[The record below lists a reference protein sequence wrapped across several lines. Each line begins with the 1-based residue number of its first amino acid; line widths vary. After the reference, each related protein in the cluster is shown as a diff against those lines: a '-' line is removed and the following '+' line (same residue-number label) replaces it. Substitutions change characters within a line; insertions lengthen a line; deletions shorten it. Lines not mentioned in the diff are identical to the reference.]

1 MDSPAYSATERS
13 PQDSDSSAFTA
24 DELETWSSVATLLE
38 WLPAALDAQ
47 MQRDSQISHF
57 EYGILFAL
65 SRAAERTLA
74 MKDLAGFANS
84 TLSRL
89 SRAVAR
95 LERRGWVTRCPDPD
109 DGRTTIASLTDSGL
123 AAMSAATPDH
133 VAFVRRVVFESLTPT
148 QAHELGTAS
157 RRIASAIRDEGGWR
171 SH

>member
-1 MDSPAYSATERS
+1 MQSPSSSATERNS
-13 PQDSDSSAFTA
+13 PLSDPPAFTA

-65 SRAAERTLA
+65 SHANEDTLA
-74 MKDLAGFANS
+74 MKELAGFANS

-89 SRAVAR
+89 SRAVGR
-95 LERRGWVTRCPDPD
+95 LERQGWVTRHPDPD

-123 AAMSAATPDH
+123 SALHAATPKH
-133 VAFVRRVVFESLTPT
+133 VAFVRRVIFESLTPD
-148 QAHELGTAS
+148 QARELGSAS
-157 RRIASAIRDEGGWR
+157 RRITSAIRDEGSWR
-171 SH
+171 PH

>member
-1 MDSPAYSATERS
+1 MSRPDSRAAESGHSRTDPST
-13 PQDSDSSAFTA
+13 FTP
-24 DELETWSSVATLLE
+24 DELETWSSIATLLE

-65 SRAAERTLA
+65 SQADEASLS
-74 MKDLAGFANS
+74 MKELAGFANS

-95 LERRGWVTRCPDPD
+95 LERQGWVTRRPDPE

-123 AAMSAATPDH
+123 ATMRAAAPEH
-133 VAFVRRVVFESLTPT
+133 VAFVRRVVFESLTPA
-148 QAHELGTAS
+148 QARTLGRAS
-157 RRIASAIRDEGGWR
+157 RRITSAIREDGGWR
-171 SH
+171 PQ

>member
-1 MDSPAYSATERS
+1 MSSPASSATERN
-13 PQDSDSSAFTA
+13 PRDSDTPTFTA
-24 DELETWSSVATLLE
+24 DELEIWSSVATLLE

-65 SRAAERTLA
+65 SQADEASLS
-74 MKDLAGFANS
+74 MKELAGFANS

-95 LERRGWVTRCPDPD
+95 LERQGWVTRRPDPE

-123 AAMSAATPDH
+123 ATMRAAAPEH
-133 VAFVRRVVFESLTPT
+133 VAFVRRVVFESLSPA
-148 QAHELGTAS
+148 QARTLGRAS
-157 RRIASAIRDEGGWR
+157 RRITSAIREDGGWR
-171 SH
+171 PQ

>member
-1 MDSPAYSATERS
+1 M
-13 PQDSDSSAFTA
+13 A

-65 SRAAERTLA
+65 SQAAEETLA
-74 MKDLAGFANS
+74 MKELAGFANS

-95 LERRGWVTRCPDPD
+95 LERQGWVTRRPDPG

-123 AAMSAATPDH
+123 DAMRAATPGH
-133 VAFVRRVVFESLTPT
+133 VALVRRVFFDSLTPA
-148 QAHELGTAS
+148 QARAFGKAS
-157 RRIASAIRDEGGWR
+157 RHITSAIRDEGSWR
-171 SH
+171 PH

>member
-1 MDSPAYSATERS
+1 MNNADSHTAERS

-24 DELETWSSVATLLE
+24 DELETWSSIATLLE
-38 WLPAALDAQ
+38 WLPAALEAQ

-65 SRAAERTLA
+65 SRAEERTLA
-74 MKDLAGFANS
+74 MTGLAGFANS

-95 LERRGWVTRCPDPD
+95 LERREWVTRRPDPD

-133 VAFVRRVVFESLTPT
+133 VAFVRRVVFDSLTPA
-148 QAHELGTAS
+148 QARALGQTS
-157 RRIASAIRDEGGWR
+157 RRITSTIRDEGSWR
-171 SH
+171 PQ

>member
-1 MDSPAYSATERS
+1 MSRPASRAAESGHSRTDPS
-13 PQDSDSSAFTA
+13 TFTP
-24 DELETWSSVATLLE
+24 DELETWSSIATLLE

-65 SRAAERTLA
+65 SQADEASLS
-74 MKDLAGFANS
+74 MKELAGFANS

-95 LERRGWVTRCPDPD
+95 LERQGWVTRRPDPE

-123 AAMSAATPDH
+123 ATMRAAAPEH
-133 VAFVRRVVFESLTPT
+133 VAFVRRVVFESLSPA
-148 QAHELGTAS
+148 QARTLGRAS
-157 RRIASAIRDEGGWR
+157 RRITSAIREDGGWR
-171 SH
+171 PQ

>member
-1 MDSPAYSATERS
+1 MDRADDHAAEPNRPSPGR
-13 PQDSDSSAFTA
+13 DSFTA

-47 MQRDSQISHF
+47 MQRDSEITHF

-65 SRAAERTLA
+65 SQADEESLP

-95 LERRGWVTRCPDPD
+95 LERREWVNRRPDPD
-109 DGRTTIASLTDSGL
+109 DGRTTIATLTESGRT
-123 AAMSAATPDH
+123 AARAATPGH
-133 VAFVRRVVFESLTPT
+133 VALVRRLVFDSLTPA
-148 QAHELGTAS
+148 QARAFGTAC
-157 RRIASAIRDEGGWR
+157 RRITSAIRDEGGWR
-171 SH
+171 P

>member
-1 MDSPAYSATERS
+1 MNSSK
-13 PQDSDSSAFTA
+13 SSAADPNTSRSGTDEFTA

-65 SRAAERTLA
+65 SQAAEETLT
-74 MKDLAGFANS
+74 MKELAGFANS

-95 LERRGWVTRCPDPD
+95 LERQGWVTRRPNPG
-109 DGRTTIASLTDSGL
+109 DGRTTIASLSDSGL
-123 AAMSAATPDH
+123 AALRAATPGH
-133 VAFVRRVVFESLTPT
+133 VAFVRRIVFESLTPA
-148 QAHELGTAS
+148 QARAFGKAS
-157 RRIASAIRDEGGWR
+157 RHITSAIRDEGSWR
-171 SH
+171 PH